1 MIDIFDVDDIVVSGV
16 DSKDYPDFADAYVES
31 ATADGKPL
39 TDEQL
44 DWLNENHPEIAQ
56 ELAYESLL

>member
-16 DSKDYPDFADAYVES
+16 DANDHPDFVDAYIES
-31 ATADGKPL
+31 ATVDGRPL
-39 TDEQL
+39 TEDEL
-44 DWLNENHPEIAQ
+44 NWLNENHPEIAQ